1 MGYNSRMDLK
11 NSPSTGGP
19 SKVILVTG
27 AICLSIIL
35 ASLAYKLTLSQK
47 ASAIKNNNIV
57 GLAGTTTDP
66 ADLVNNAI
74 YDSQTASLAENAS
87 NTSPFA
93 IKSDDSVSDRV
104 SKKLF
109 SGYLYAQQTDGVTDD
124 SVGQVSDAVLSQ
136 ITRDD
141 LPSPTFSPSQI
152 RVFVPSS
159 KLQIIN
165 YGNSVAG
172 IILENFKII
181 ADSNDLSETSKIY
194 KKIASSISLIQTP
207 VEMSTNQANL
217 ANSFFMLAQG
227 MDMLGLQTS
236 DPVKALLGVK
246 TLKEVNQSQATVLIN
261 IGAYFNKNDIIF
273 SSDDAGSF
281 WNSYI
286 NLNNQNNTQTNATTN

>member
-1 MGYNSRMDLK
+1 MDLK

-136 ITRDD
+136 ITRND
-141 LPSPTFSPSQI
+141 LPEATFSTSQTKT
-152 RVFVPSS
+152 FAPTS
-159 KLQIIN
+159 KDQIKQ
-165 YGNSVAG
+165 YGNDVASVIKAYYQE
-172 IILENFKII
+172 I
-181 ADSNDLSETSKIY
+181 SNDPKYEKDLIGLAKIFKLIGYSIMDQKVPVSLVREHTS
-194 KKIASSISLIQTP
+194 
-207 VEMSTNQANL
+207 L
-217 ANSFFMLAQG
+217 ANSYVLTGQG
-227 MDMLGLQTS
+227 MEMVGDQS
-236 DPVKALLGVK
+236 KDPVRALLGVK
-246 TLKEVNQSQATVLIN
+246 TLKEISQSQTEVLIS

-273 SSDDAGSF
+273 GNDEAGALWNQYLNTSSNEKS
-281 WNSYI
+281 N
-286 NLNNQNNTQTNATTN
+286 

>member
-1 MGYNSRMDLK
+1 MDLK

-19 SKVILVTG
+19 SKLILVTG

-57 GLAGTTTDP
+57 GLGGTTTDP

-124 SVGQVSDAVLSQ
+124 SAGQVSDAVLSQ
-136 ITRDD
+136 ITQKDLPEATFSASQAKIFSPTSKDQIKQYGNDVASVIKAYYQQIANDPKYEKD
-141 LPSPTFSPSQI
+141 LPSLAKIFKLIGYSIMDQK
-152 RVFVPSS
+152 VPVS
-159 KLQIIN
+159 L
-165 YGNSVAG
+165 VR
-172 IILENFKII
+172 EH
-181 ADSNDLSETSKIY
+181 TS
-194 KKIASSISLIQTP
+194 
-207 VEMSTNQANL
+207 L
-217 ANSFFMLAQG
+217 ANSYVLTGQG
-227 MDMLGLQTS
+227 MEMVGDQS
-236 DPVKALLGVK
+236 KDPVRALLGVK
-246 TLKEVNQSQATVLIN
+246 TLKEISQSQTEVLIS

-273 SSDDAGSF
+273 GNDEAGAL
-281 WNSYI
+281 WNQY
-286 NLNNQNNTQTNATTN
+286 LNTSTNATSN

>member
-1 MGYNSRMDLK
+1 MDLK
-11 NSPSTGGP
+11 KTPSTSTP
-19 SKVILVTG
+19 SKSILVTG

-124 SVGQVSDAVLSQ
+124 SAGQVSDAVLSQ
-136 ITRDD
+136 ITQKDLPEATFSTSQAKVFAPTSKDQIKQYGNDVATVIKAYYQQIANDPKYEKD
-141 LPSPTFSPSQI
+141 LPSLAKIFKLIGYSIMGQK
-152 RVFVPSS
+152 VPVS
-159 KLQIIN
+159 L
-165 YGNSVAG
+165 VR
-172 IILENFKII
+172 EH
-181 ADSNDLSETSKIY
+181 TS
-194 KKIASSISLIQTP
+194 
-207 VEMSTNQANL
+207 L
-217 ANSFFMLAQG
+217 ANSYVLTGQG
-227 MDMLGLQTS
+227 MEMVGDQS
-236 DPVKALLGVK
+236 KDPVRALLGVK
-246 TLKEVNQSQATVLIN
+246 TLKEISQSQTEVLIS

-273 SSDDAGSF
+273 GNDEAGAL
-281 WNSYI
+281 WNQY
-286 NLNNQNNTQTNATTN
+286 LNTSTNATSN

>member
-136 ITRDD
+136 ITRND
-141 LPSPTFSPSQI
+141 LPEATFSTSQTKT
-152 RVFVPSS
+152 FAPTS
-159 KLQIIN
+159 KDQIKQ
-165 YGNSVAG
+165 YGNDVASVIKAYYQE
-172 IILENFKII
+172 I
-181 ADSNDLSETSKIY
+181 SNDPKYEKDLIGLAKIFKLIGYSIMDQKVPVSLVREHTS
-194 KKIASSISLIQTP
+194 
-207 VEMSTNQANL
+207 L
-217 ANSFFMLAQG
+217 ANSYVLTGQG
-227 MDMLGLQTS
+227 MEMVGDQS
-236 DPVKALLGVK
+236 KDPVRALLGVK
-246 TLKEVNQSQATVLIN
+246 TLKEISQSQTEVLIS

-273 SSDDAGSF
+273 GNDEAGALWNQYLNTSSNEKS
-281 WNSYI
+281 N
-286 NLNNQNNTQTNATTN
+286 